1 MVADPVLATFWR
13 GPLCEARIRG
23 HVAVVDSSGSLVAS
37 LGDPTIVISPR
48 SCAKPL
54 QALAFVRGAMD
65 AIGAGSADLA
75 VACAS
80 HSGDAVH
87 VAAVSALLG
96 RARAGPSDLACG
108 PQPPLDE
115 DALAALYAAGESP
128 QRIHNN
134 CSGKHAA
141 MLATC
146 AVAGWPLRGYEAPD
160 HPCQRA
166 VTGAL
171 ATAFATDLADAA
183 RGVDG
188 CGLPTYGIR
197 LAALARGFAASL
209 ADPAFVRCQDAMAAH
224 PHLVGGRGRFDTA
237 LLAEAGRTLTAKIGA
252 AGVWVAVARPAGPA
266 VAIKID
272 SGESEAMAPIA
283 IATLQ
288 HLGMLPQD
296 GLGEL
301 AAFGRPAL
309 RNWAGTVVGEI
320 RTAAAE
326 IASL

>member
-1 MVADPVLATFWR
+1 MVVDPVLATFWR

-75 VACAS
+75 
-80 HSGDAVH
+80 
-87 VAAVSALLG
+87 
-96 RARAGPSDLACG
+96 
-108 PQPPLDE
+108 
-115 DALAALYAAGESP
+115 
-128 QRIHNN
+128 
-134 CSGKHAA
+134 
-141 MLATC
+141 
-146 AVAGWPLRGYEAPD
+146 
-160 HPCQRA
+160 
-166 VTGAL
+166 
-171 ATAFATDLADAA
+171 
-183 RGVDG
+183 DG

-320 RTAAAE
+320 RTA
-326 IASL
+326 

>member
-128 QRIHNN
+128 QRVHNN

-146 AVAGWPLRGYEAPD
+146 AVAGWPQRGYQHPG
-160 HPCQRA
+160 HPCQQA
-166 VTGAL
+166 VAAELGEAL
-171 ATAFATDLADAA
+171 GIDIAQAPQA
-183 RGVDG
+183 VDG
-188 CGLPTYGIR
+188 CSLPTYGAP
-197 LAALARGFAASL
+197 LAALARAFAAGTS
-209 ADPAFVRCQDAMAAH
+209 DPAFRRCQDAMASH
-224 PHLVGGRGRFDTA
+224 PFL
-237 LLAEAGRTLTAKIGA
+237 
-252 AGVWVAVARPAGPA
+252 
-266 VAIKID
+266 
-272 SGESEAMAPIA
+272 
-283 IATLQ
+283 
-288 HLGMLPQD
+288 
-296 GLGEL
+296 
-301 AAFGRPAL
+301 
-309 RNWAGTVVGEI
+309 
-320 RTAAAE
+320 
-326 IASL
+326 